1 MNERAPIEMTMTELS
16 ALAGYTYRRMFDL
29 NAELPE
35 EKRFFV
41 RGAGG
46 KCLLDVFVQR
56 WADFCVDRAR
66 GDDPDLEAL
75 KQQHEQVKLDR
86 ARMELDRLRGGLID
100 AVEVRS
106 AWLNLAARVRQ
117 RMLELPAHLA
127 PLLMGAE
134 DEREITDIID
144 REVRAAL
151 TQLSDE
157 APLGGEE
164 EEQD

>member
-1 MNERAPIEMTMTELS
+1 M
-16 ALAGYTYRRMFDL
+16 
-29 NAELPE
+29 
-35 EKRFFV
+35 
-41 RGAGG
+41 
-46 KCLLDVFVQR
+46 
-56 WADFCVDRAR
+56 DRAR